1 MRVGRQPGSTHALMV
16 LGLDAAIDPAT
27 IAEVAR
33 IPDIFSART
42 ARV

>member
-1 MRVGRQPGSTHALMV
+1 MV
-16 LGLDAAIDPAT
+16 LGLDGEIDAAT
-27 IAEVAR
+27 RAEVAS

>member
-1 MRVGRQPGSTHALMV
+1 MV
-16 LGLDAAIDPAT
+16 LGLDAEIDPTTQAD
-27 IAEVAR
+27 IAR

>member
-1 MRVGRQPGSTHALMV
+1 MV
-16 LGLDAAIDPAT
+16 LGLDAEIDPAT
-27 IAEVAR
+27 QAEIAS